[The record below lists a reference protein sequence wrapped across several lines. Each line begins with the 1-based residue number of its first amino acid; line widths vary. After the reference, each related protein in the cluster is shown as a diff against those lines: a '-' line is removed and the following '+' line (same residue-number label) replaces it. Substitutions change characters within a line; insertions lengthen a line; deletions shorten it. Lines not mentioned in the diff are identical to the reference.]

1 MKILSTEGLTKLI
14 QLIKSNFISKDDTV
28 TTNTVTLADVATSG
42 DFNDLINKP
51 NAVTESTVSG
61 WGFTKNTGTVTS
73 VNNTQPDANG
83 NVTIPTGGT
92 VDQTYSPRS
101 QNAQSGVAIASAK
114 FISNSANNSTAIS
127 IYGNNEGTGSGD
139 VFIGEN
145 SGRDDAEPAA
155 TMQSVAIGAYARS
168 LGSGSC
174 SIGGFATA
182 SKNGTAIG
190 CMASALAN
198 GSIQL
203 GGGTNET
210 ANTLQIGNYTLLNT
224 STGLIPDARL
234 SSNIARTSQI
244 PSLNGY
250 ATQTWVQNQN
260 YITSSALNG
269 YATQTWVQNQNYV
282 KSVND
287 IEPDANGN
295 VEIIIPTPTYDATN
309 ERITW

>member
-1 MKILSTEGLTKLI
+1 M
-14 QLIKSNFISKDDTV
+14 
-28 TTNTVTLADVATSG
+28 
-42 DFNDLINKP
+42 
-51 NAVTESTVSG
+51 
-61 WGFTKNTGTVTS
+61 
-73 VNNTQPDANG
+73 
-83 NVTIPTGGT
+83 
-92 VDQTYSPRS
+92 
-101 QNAQSGVAIASAK
+101 
-114 FISNSANNSTAIS
+114 
-127 IYGNNEGTGSGD
+127 
-139 VFIGEN
+139 
-145 SGRDDAEPAA
+145 
-155 TMQSVAIGAYARS
+155 
-168 LGSGSC
+168 
-174 SIGGFATA
+174 
-182 SKNGTAIG
+182 
-190 CMASALAN
+190 
-198 GSIQL
+198 
-203 GGGTNET
+203 
-210 ANTLQIGNYTLLNT
+210 QIGNYTLLNT